1 MIKGFIGTSLVD
13 FPGRIASVVFVYRCN
28 FRCPYCYNLDLVLPE
43 RYETLET
50 ISGDWI
56 INELKRREGFIKGL
70 VITGG
75 EPTLWGG
82 ELFSFLDRIKC
93 ETGLP
98 TKIDTNGSL
107 PEVLKKLLESRLVNF
122 VAIDF
127 KTSPEKYALVGG
139 SFKQVEKSFSILKE
153 SSIESEV
160 RITCY
165 PPLIDKETL
174 NEMLPYL
181 KGFKTIALQK
191 FVPGKT
197 LNPEPVSPYSEEDL
211 KSFAKFLKENLPD
224 AQIVERF

>member
-13 FPGRIASVVFVYRCN
+13 FPGRISSVIFVYRCN
-28 FRCPYCYNLDLVLPE
+28 FRCPYCYNIDLVLPE
-43 RYETLET
+43 EYEKLET
-50 ISGDWI
+50 IPEDWVI
-56 INELKRREGFIKGL
+56 EELKRREGFIKGV

-75 EPTLWGG
+75 EPTLWGE
-82 ELFSFLDRIKC
+82 ELFSFLDRVKC

-98 TKIDTNGSL
+98 VKIDTNGSL
-107 PEVLKKLLESRLVNF
+107 SEVLKKLFEAKLVDF

-127 KTSPEKYALVGG
+127 KTSPERYALVGG
-139 SFKQVEKSFSILKE
+139 SFKQVKKSFTLLKE
-153 SSIESEV
+153 ASIESEV

-174 NEMLPYL
+174 GEMLPYL

-197 LNPEPVSPYSEEDL
+197 LNSEPVSPYSEEEL
-211 KSFAKFLKENLPD
+211 KEFARFLKENLPEV
-224 AQIVERF
+224 QIVERF